1 MERLEKKLKFWQQKP
16 LQKIITHFLSLLLN
30 DLLLALVGK
39 NTLRKKKKGGTL
51 DQVTMFF
58 RKRLSSLG
66 DRVVA
71 AVGTQG
77 PKYNKAR
84 HTKKF

>member
-1 MERLEKKLKFWQQKP
+1 MERSEKN
-16 LQKIITHFLSLLLN
+16 FLSLLLN

-39 NTLRKKKKGGTL
+39 NTLRKKKGGTL
-51 DQVTMFF
+51 DQVNMFF

-77 PKYNKAR
+77 PKYNQAR